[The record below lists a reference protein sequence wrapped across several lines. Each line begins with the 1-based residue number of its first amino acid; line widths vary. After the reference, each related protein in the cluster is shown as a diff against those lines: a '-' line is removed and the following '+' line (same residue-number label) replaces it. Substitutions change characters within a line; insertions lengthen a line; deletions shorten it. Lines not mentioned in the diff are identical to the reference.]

1 MASQDEIRAKR
12 LAKLQQHEAQQAQKK
27 QQTEQELAQQLQ
39 QAQQELKVEQG
50 KAQPKEHVPPV
61 VSAEKELPV
70 VEQELSDH
78 TIADT
83 TATDPFTEWVLTQL
97 EFIFQA
103 TIDPEKNKGDLVFLY
118 NLAYEL
124 QQRPHGQIT
133 PDDIE
138 SIFME
143 ILTEVGIPAKSK
155 SLMEYLYLTYHNA
168 FRIKRT
174 IPLKAHLYQE
184 KVQFLNQVIKFSV
197 SYGGISFHVVDLF
210 INNDVSKSLE
220 FFVTRF
226 NDVSSFLFD
235 IINNEEDEASLLE
248 LANLIFPYLSF
259 KISTANLGHSS
270 NFIHL
275 LSVYEALVSIKP
287 VAAIFSQVNGFQPPK
302 QECLDYEHKTLLGPL
317 LRISPLLED
326 MAVNYFQGVS
336 TQTPMQIHNTY
347 SSIQNEYNVIISHL
361 FTIVDKLVR
370 GSVKTRTDLVEWFAD
385 LINLNHLRRGS
396 HADFKKLSSDGI
408 MYNISIILI
417 KLSLPFLNYPLFG
430 KIDKIDVDYF
440 RKNRLLD
447 VDEESR
453 VNSTIEEVEEQYSH
467 EEQDTNFI
475 SDCFNLT
482 LAYLHYGIGGIFIK
496 YDRLKQQIKQV
507 QSRIDQIESG
517 QTPPGLNPMMI
528 SFLRQELPKLKKTIE
543 AFKSVKHSIQAI
555 FDFRNLQLEI
565 FDFIIG
571 ATTFIIRL
579 IDPSHSYPQSKL
591 SIPIFK
597 ISKVSE
603 LDDHDYLKTKTPI
616 PWKYYPEF
624 IVEGI
629 VNYCKFSTN
638 FMGCP
643 LVDNQD
649 KLTCFCEFIIILLRC
664 PELVG
669 NPHLKSNLVEI
680 LFVGSLPIENANRDG
695 FMISVFNNNKLII
708 DNILYSLLDFYVMV
722 EKTGASSQFYDKFNS
737 RYYISVILEQLWKNP
752 SYRFQLKDY
761 SRNNVDFFIRFIAR
775 MLNDTTYLL
784 DETFNVLNEIHNVQ
798 QELKKRLTSPGD
810 ESMGTD
816 EELEGNLDSLESR
829 AKSYMS
835 LSNKTM
841 ELFKLFTKEVP
852 QGFMLAEI
860 IDRLASMLNYNLSIM
875 VGPKCSNLKVENPE
889 KYNFE
894 PKKIL
899 TLLCEIYVNLS
910 SQKEFVASVA
920 RDERSF
926 NLAYF
931 EKAENI
937 LTTKTYVEPKT
948 INALVTF
955 ARAAEDQRKLE
966 EMEEMEMG
974 EIPDEFL
981 DPLMF
986 TLMKDPVILP
996 GSRVSIDR
1004 STIKAHLLSDSTDP
1018 FNRMPLTLDDVID
1031 NVELKQQ
1038 IDEFRQK
1045 ARQNRQ

>member
-1 MASQDEIRAKR
+1 MSTQDEIRAKR
-12 LAKLQQHEAQQAQKK
+12 LARLQQLEAQHGQGRQQAQRG
-27 QQTEQELAQQLQ
+27 QQQQQ
-39 QAQQELKVEQG
+39 QQQQEQQIAAAIEASASAATSGSATAAEDVSPAVEQMLPE
-50 KAQPKEHVPPV
+50 QTL
-61 VSAEKELPV
+61 SA
-70 VEQELSDH
+70 SS
-78 TIADT
+78 
-83 TATDPFTEWVLTQL
+83 TDPFTDWVLTQL

-103 TIDPEKNKGDLVFLY
+103 TVNPNKNNNQHDLVFLY

-124 QQRPHGQIT
+124 QQRSTLT

-143 ILTEVGIPAKSK
+143 ILTEIGIPAKSK
-155 SLMEYLYLTYHNA
+155 SLMEYLYLTYHNT

-174 IPLKAHLYQE
+174 IPVKANLYQE
-184 KVQFLNQVIKFSV
+184 KIQFLNQVIKFSIN
-197 SYGGISFHVVDLF
+197 YAGISFHVVDLF
-210 INNDVSKSLE
+210 INNDVGKSLD
-220 FFVTRF
+220 FFVARF
-226 NDVSSFLFD
+226 HDVSSFLID
-235 IINNEEDEASLLE
+235 VINNQEDEELLE
-248 LANLIFPYLSF
+248 LLNLIFPYLSF
-259 KISTANLGHSS
+259 KISTTTTNQSS
-270 NFIHL
+270 TFIYL
-275 LSVYEALVSIKP
+275 LSIYESLVSIKS
-287 VAAIFSQVNGFQPPK
+287 VAAIFSQINGFQPPS
-302 QECLDYEHKTLLGPL
+302 QDQCLDYEHKTLLGPL
-317 LRISPLLED
+317 LRLSPLLDE
-326 MAVNYFQGVS
+326 MAVNYFQGVNEL
-336 TQTPMQIHNTY
+336 TPVQIKNTY
-347 SSIQNEYNVIISHL
+347 TSIQNEYNVIITHL

-370 GSVKTRTDLVEWFAD
+370 GSGQTRTDLVEWFAK

-417 KLSLPFLNYPLFG
+417 KLSLPFLTYPLFN

-440 RKNRLLD
+440 KKNKLLD
-447 VDEESR
+447 VIEESR
-453 VNSTIEEVEEQYSH
+453 VNSTIEEVKQEYAQVEE
-467 EEQDTNFI
+467 DTNFI

-482 LAYLHYGIGGIFIK
+482 LAYLHYGIGGIYIK
-496 YDRLKQQIKQV
+496 YDRLKQQIKQA
-507 QSRIDQIESG
+507 QSRVDQIESG

-528 SFLRQELPKLKKTIE
+528 SFLRQELPKLKKTVVS
-543 AFKSVKHSIQAI
+543 FKSVKHAIQAI
-555 FDFRNLQLEI
+555 FNHTNLQLEI

-579 IDPSHSYPQSKL
+579 IDPSHSYPHSKL
-591 SIPIFK
+591 EIPIFK

-603 LDDHDYLKTKTPI
+603 LDDHDYLKTKTPK

-638 FMGCP
+638 FYGCP
-643 LVDNQD
+643 LVNNQD

-664 PELVG
+664 PELIG
-669 NPHLKSNLVEI
+669 NPHLKSNLIEI
-680 LFVGSLPIENANRDG
+680 LFFGSSPMNQTTDG

-752 SYRFQLKDY
+752 IYRYQLKNY
-761 SRNNVDFFIRFIAR
+761 STNNVDFFIRFIAR

-784 DETFNVLNEIHNVQ
+784 DETFNVLNEIHDIQ
-798 QELKKRLTSPGD
+798 QELKTRQISPGD
-810 ESMGTD
+810 ETRGTN
-816 EELEGNLDSLESR
+816 EELASNLETLESR
-829 AKSYMS
+829 AKSYMG

-852 QGFMLAEI
+852 RGFMLAEI
-860 IDRLASMLNYNLSIM
+860 IDRLAGMLNYNLSIM
-875 VGPKCSNLKVENPE
+875 VGPKCSNLKVETPE

-894 PKKIL
+894 PKTIL

-910 SQKEFVASVA
+910 SQQEFINSVA

-931 EKAENI
+931 EKAEKI
-937 LTTKTYVEPKT
+937 LTTKTFVESKT
-948 INALVTF
+948 INTLIKF
-955 ARAAEDQRKLE
+955 AHQAEDQRKMDQL
-966 EMEEMEMG
+966 EEMEMG

-986 TLMKDPVILP
+986 TLMNDPVILP
-996 GSRVSIDR
+996 GSKVTIDR
-1004 STIKAHLLSDSTDP
+1004 ATIKAHLLSDSTDP
-1018 FNRMPLTLDDVID
+1018 FNRMPLNLDDVVD
-1031 NVELKQQ
+1031 NIELKQK
-1038 IDEFRQK
+1038 IEEFRQNSK
-1045 ARQNRQ
+1045 QK